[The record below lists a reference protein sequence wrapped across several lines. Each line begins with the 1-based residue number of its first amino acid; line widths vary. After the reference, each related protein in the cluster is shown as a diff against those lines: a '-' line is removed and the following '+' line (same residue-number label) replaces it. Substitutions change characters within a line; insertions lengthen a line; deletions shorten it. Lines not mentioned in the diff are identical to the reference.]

1 MADITVK
8 LTDTQTKC
16 LESIASIQCKIGDNN
31 AIHNRARLAQE
42 EIIAKLVAHCNE
54 NSIALAVGTDAQ
66 VTQAYTLKV
75 VDTAKIYKIILKVLR
90 VTVNHEKKIT
100 LDRFTTKDFLSNDL
114 YNDVSDNKG
123 IDEWLDGA
131 INAVIQITPS
141 LCRQIKKLM

>member
-16 LESIASIQCKIGDNN
+16 LEYASYSVQDWCDN

-75 VDTAKIYKIILKVLR
+75 VDTAKNIQ
-90 VTVNHEKKIT
+90 
-100 LDRFTTKDFLSNDL
+100 
-114 YNDVSDNKG
+114 DNFKG
-123 IDEWLDGA
+123 IGE
-131 INAVIQITPS
+131 
-141 LCRQIKKLM
+141 

>member
-16 LESIASIQCKIGDNN
+16 LEYASYSVQDWCDN

-54 NSIALAVGTDAQ
+54 KSIALAVGTDAQ

-75 VDTAKIYKIILKVLR
+75 VDTAKNV
-90 VTVNHEKKIT
+90 E
-100 LDRFTTKDFLSNDL
+100 
-114 YNDVSDNKG
+114 DNRSKG
-123 IDEWLDGA
+123 IGE
-131 INAVIQITPS
+131 
-141 LCRQIKKLM
+141 